1 MSHPDNNS
9 HQRAYKE
16 RMVEKGFRQLT
27 LEIDERDFD
36 IDSVMDIVRTQE
48 QILATLEQILEVL
61 NKTSASK

>member
-27 LEIDERDFD
+27 IWVHDQLRDTVKQQFNKKEPVRDTER
-36 IDSVMDIVRTQE
+36 T
-48 QILATLEQILEVL
+48 
-61 NKTSASK
+61 